1 METDRTEDLRRQL
14 SEAQQKN
21 LELASMLGLDSK
33 QVIQE
38 AREEVGR
45 DPKRNWDDEIKALGE
60 HVRRF
65 CRGR

>member
-1 METDRTEDLRRQL
+1 MSKTSPLGVAIIDSIPDDVR
-14 SEAQQKN
+14 
-21 LELASMLGLDSK
+21 ELASMLGLDSK